1 MMPYV
6 AADVNKKRDLK
17 DSVIRYPMK
26 SLSWKSIYA
35 DRKNRKGRY

>member
-17 DSVIRYPMK
+17 DSLVRYPMGR
-26 SLSWKSIYA
+26 LTWKSIYA
-35 DRKNRKGRY
+35 RASGRKGRY